1 MYPLLRQRERETER
15 VSERGLETHAKT
27 FQMMTRKMKISVYAM
42 NLNTSLCF
50 VLSLSFN
57 LVSQLSENQ
66 SVNCTLSNTHT
77 HVHTHTRAHTHTHKI
92 DPPLKNTWQELQSK
106 MAIYDVGGN

>member
-1 MYPLLRQRERETER
+1 M
-15 VSERGLETHAKT
+15 SERGLETHAKT

-57 LVSQLSENQ
+57 LVSQLLENHTKH
-66 SVNCTLSNTHT
+66 SLTHT
-77 HVHTHTRAHTHTHKI
+77 HIHAHTHTHKI
-92 DPPLKNTWQELQSK
+92 DPPLKNMWQELQSM